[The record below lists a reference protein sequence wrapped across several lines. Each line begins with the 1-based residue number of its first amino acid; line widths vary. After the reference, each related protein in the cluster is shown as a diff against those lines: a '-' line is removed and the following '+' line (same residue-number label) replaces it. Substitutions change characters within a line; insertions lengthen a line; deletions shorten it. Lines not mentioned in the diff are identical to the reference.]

1 MSGSREMTLKD
12 GDQLCNPS
20 AFVLC
25 RQVPGGLT
33 SEHRNSHVAHV
44 EFGALLEFPPSGSP
58 QFCLAEVGTLMARR

>member
-25 RQVPGGLT
+25 RQVPGGFNVRAPKLPT
-33 SEHRNSHVAHV
+33 LHMSSSVPSWSSHQAARASS
-44 EFGALLEFPPSGSP
+44 AL
-58 QFCLAEVGTLMARR
+58 RK